1 MRSEQNLSF
10 KFLRTVLLI
19 GTASLI
25 GCAGKDITQTIV
37 RIDNT
42 DIEAIKSMFGC
53 STTVR
58 AWRYNADNK
67 TIAEVYT
74 PDASGQLIIPVQG
87 KTLSWGW
94 GIRVGDRNCFPIP
107 VALIATHIDQPVLAE
122 RKILDEEER
131 GHYFRSYPVERPD
144 PGFAFNWGNLTVTGV
159 SVPTPTIAV
168 QNKFGSLGRAELL
181 PVDANKTVEIPLR
194 SQPDQYGNLGP
205 LIWVSEAKSDGELT
219 RYGFISQPGFINR
232 SVFAELT
239 LNLDYEYAH
248 IPWEIVSNN
257 PNPANGE
264 ILISGDQSGPMAA
277 THVLGGHPFGE
288 IAVPTM
294 LPETNYTLRYDY
306 TSGVGACTLVAD
318 YGNSLPDKINLNV
331 EPLSITDANFD
342 TVNNRVEWQIEQ
354 SSGAQT
360 QLFLAESFV
369 WQWLATAPSSNQ
381 SWDLPRLPKEILNS
395 LELKSLG
402 VFSHTVEMTV
412 VPNGSTGFNSNFKTQ
427 CKVTMPSPVSVIE

>member
-1 MRSEQNLSF
+1 MRSKQILS
-10 KFLRTVLLI
+10 LRILQVVMLI
-19 GTASLI
+19 GTAGLN

-107 VALIATHIDQPVLAE
+107 VALIATHFDQPVLAE

-131 GHYFRSYPVERPD
+131 GHYFRSFPVERPD

-181 PVDANKTVEIPLR
+181 PVGANKSVEIPLR

-205 LIWVSEAKSDGELT
+205 LIWVSEAKSDGEPT
-219 RYGFISQPGFINR
+219 RYGFISNPGYINR

-239 LNLDYEYAH
+239 LNLDYEYAR
-248 IPWEIVSNN
+248 IPWEVTSNN
-257 PNPANGE
+257 LNPANGE

-277 THVLGGHPFGE
+277 THVLGGHSFGE
-288 IAVPTM
+288 IAVPTL
-294 LPETNYTLRYDY
+294 LPETHYTLRYDY
-306 TSGVGACTLVAD
+306 TSGVAACTLLAD
-318 YGNSLPDKINLNV
+318 YGNKLPDKINLNSD
-331 EPLSITDANFD
+331 PLSIPDAKFD
-342 TVNNRVEWQIEQ
+342 ALNNRVDWQVEQ
-354 SSGAQT
+354 GSGAQT

-381 SWDLPRLPKEILNS
+381 SWDLPQLPKVILTS
-395 LELKSLG
+395 SELKSLG
-402 VFSHTVEMTV
+402 LFSNTVEMTV
-412 VPNGSTGFNSNFKTQ
+412 VPNGLTGSNSNLKTQ